1 MPKPT
6 CRICVPEWALQR
18 IKIMSKNSKVSRR
31 SLRLSRADLPYTRDI
46 FSRNGPSGNVYA
58 PTEQITLESVYFV
71 NFIGHGVNPK
81 SQVI

>member
-1 MPKPT
+1 MRPRMDSTKD
-6 CRICVPEWALQR
+6 RNNAKDS
-18 IKIMSKNSKVSRR
+18 KISRR

-58 PTEQITLESVYFV
+58 PIEEITLESVYFV

-81 SQVI
+81 VK